1 VVFILLKKGIRSEK
15 SGLMPIFVCE
25 TKFCKIAMNVRI
37 ILTGLFLN
45 LFLPLSASD
54 TLLVGI
60 KDFGTPIRS
69 MVQND
74 KGEIFIQLVDKVFEF
89 KNEKLEE
96 TSIKISADD
105 EIFLQNGKFTSIN
118 TLIKSKDKIHFS
130 ENYSFNWNKYLAKTG
145 TENVGI
151 YFKDRQNNYWVSNG
165 SKFLYQFVITN
176 FFDRELKQVSTR
188 GIIMEGN
195 DLYVNSYS
203 GFFKNGVK
211 IGPDFL
217 SGGSN
222 IFKKDNKLY
231 FAGIRELFALDLISN
246 EFNLIFQDS
255 LSKSIGEISCV
266 FYFENKWWLGGSN
279 GLFYLKNKDKLEPTQ
294 INEMVHNFKL
304 IENKLYILGSESVF
318 IFENGQFRKISGF
331 PSNLEYNDLVKTS
344 KHYFI
349 ATSKGLF
356 KFDSLKG
363 KLINCFQNTS
373 YENKEIFSLAL
384 DEFNFL
390 WVGSK
395 LGLIR
400 FNTVNE
406 SLDLFMKDFEF
417 NKRSNFKNEDKLY
430 FGTTDG
436 YITFSPK
443 SFFSSEWTSSN
454 EYIKENSIVLYKYLL
469 GFALVIILILV
480 IYINKKPK
488 IREIIQPPVRIDPD
502 LTEEIAHEGIGKY
515 NMNNIEYYII
525 EHIDNINV
533 DKLREDSGLTKNVF
547 YKVFNQYYDI
557 TPKGLIDI
565 LREERMNS
573 RKKSFKK

>member
-1 VVFILLKKGIRSEK
+1 MLKKGIRSEK

-45 LFLPLSASD
+45 LFLRLSASD

-105 EIFLQNGKFTSIN
+105 EIFLQNGKFTSMN
-118 TLIKSKDKIHFS
+118 TLIKSKVKIQ
-130 ENYSFNWNKYLAKTG
+130 YSQNHDFNWNKYLAKTG

-266 FYFENKWWLGGSN
+266 FYFENKWWLGGSK
-279 GLFYLKNKDKLEPTQ
+279 GLFYFADNKKLETTP
-294 INEMVHNFKL
+294 INEMVNNFRI
-304 IENKLYILGSESVF
+304 IEDKLYILGYESVF
-318 IFENGQFRKISGF
+318 TVNNGKYKNIENL
-331 PSNLEYNDLVKTS
+331 PSNIECNDITKVNDNFFL
-344 KHYFI
+344 
-349 ATSKGLF
+349 ATSRGL
-356 KFDSLKG
+356 LKYDAQNER
-363 KLINCFQNTS
+363 LINCFQNME
-373 YENKEIFSLAL
+373 YENKEIFSLEL

-390 WVGSK
+390 WIGTK
-395 LGLIR
+395 LGLVR
-400 FNTVNE
+400 FNINTA
-406 SLDLFMKDFEF
+406 SFDLFMKDFEF
-417 NKRSNFKNEDKLY
+417 NKRSSFKNEDKFY

-573 RKKSFKK
+573 RKKSLKK